1 MAINLNPGAD
11 ATLVSVA
18 YRAAMAN
25 TPADYSDTLE
35 RAADSY
41 EKTMEASSEMWGN
54 VAKIGAKLGGEMVA
68 NANERAAYAAKTST
82 LNPEDAEVLLSE
94 LYGIKDAQ
102 KELGFLPG
110 VFGSRETKMELAKLK
125 MDQQELFA
133 DIDLTAASLKAGT
146 NAVASGA
153 FDTKLAMGE
162 GEIVNAIIKSGLKN
176 RVTGNG
182 NVAKLGRDEY
192 GELAWTLYRENG
204 ELADNPNGTNEP
216 VIMNIKQF
224 NKSLATN
231 VDDKGAMAS
240 GFEKKNTQIADRGL
254 KSRTGVYDEQM
265 RAMDSNWL
273 DTQLGDKPINLKR
286 AMHMKFGYMKTS
298 FFDDI
303 TTNQNEYS
311 ADLYNTLVS
320 VTGGKGAL
328 SGVIVDG
335 MKDTDGEEGISA
347 QEAMDSDNYQVL
359 TANLLG
365 MKDPEVSKAY
375 FKDYVL
381 KEFEGANNYGHG
393 NKAPV
398 AGSGPDGDGNALDFY
413 SKGKGV
419 KLYNNQVLTGSS
431 AESFYTAIR
440 DGVTFEEKDPISK
453 KNAEYSYKF
462 IDGEGGWYENFQ
474 EGDTPKSVQ
483 YIGSGSDLASRFTT
497 DQRFRNLQT
506 TIEERVDLKG
516 VTEAKETRLKGD
528 YSTSV
533 RNIDINTMDLDD
545 NDVAS
550 EIAKSLP
557 NVRDKSNPKGYAFY
571 TTQIG
576 LSEGLSFESGGGD
589 MGRESITLYQIA
601 EKGEKGSFMGPDG
614 YRIKPAVV
622 NGKIVEIKTGGNLQ
636 RKRKAIADIDAL
648 FSVPEF
654 NSLMLDKPRPQQI
667 NLI

>member
-381 KEFEGANNYGHG
+381 KEFEGANNYGHR
-393 NKAPV
+393 NKVPKS
-398 AGSGPDGDGNALDFY
+398 GSKNGSDYDGDDVSTPPKVFSLPWGDYGLPKGVNETRDARNVTEILNEKNGGVFTIDDEQFTFSELTGTFRKTAQRKTGKGWATLKTP
-413 SKGKGV
+413 SKVRLSKTQMIDRYGGAYKDIPSSYDVTKINEVNESKFLNFNSGTTKTAADYLRQFRMKGV
-419 KLYNNQVLTGSS
+419 K
-431 AESFYTAIR
+431 
-440 DGVTFEEKDPISK
+440 
-453 KNAEYSYKF
+453 
-462 IDGEGGWYENFQ
+462 
-474 EGDTPKSVQ
+474 
-483 YIGSGSDLASRFTT
+483 
-497 DQRFRNLQT
+497 
-506 TIEERVDLKG
+506 
-516 VTEAKETRLKGD
+516 
-528 YSTSV
+528 
-533 RNIDINTMDLDD
+533 
-545 NDVAS
+545 
-550 EIAKSLP
+550 
-557 NVRDKSNPKGYAFY
+557 
-571 TTQIG
+571 
-576 LSEGLSFESGGGD
+576 
-589 MGRESITLYQIA
+589 
-601 EKGEKGSFMGPDG
+601 
-614 YRIKPAVV
+614 
-622 NGKIVEIKTGGNLQ
+622 
-636 RKRKAIADIDAL
+636 
-648 FSVPEF
+648 
-654 NSLMLDKPRPQQI
+654 
-667 NLI
+667 